1 MVRASAAAEKAGVRT
16 VSIVASG
23 FLRQAGAIAKAL
35 GVENMPIAEYPG
47 VPLVDSKEDLRRKVL
62 DAIAD
67 NIVKGLTTPLKSA
80 PREAEPG
87 PRDIV
92 FKGSLDEVQEFFY
105 KNMWSEGLPVI
116 PPTLDR
122 VQKFLRFTDRSPD
135 EVLGTLLPEN
145 RQATVWNVAVNGVM
159 AGCRPEYMPIL
170 VAVVEC
176 ISDPEWR
183 IEDAGST

>member
-16 VSIVASG
+16 VSIAASG
-23 FLRQAGAIAKAL
+23 FVRQAAAIARAM
-35 GVENMPIAEYPG
+35 GVENMAVAEYPG
-47 VPLVDSKEDLRRKVL
+47 VPMVDSPEDLQRKVRQ
-62 DAIAD
+62 AVAES
-67 NIVKGLTTPLKSA
+67 IVRGLTTPIQSA
-80 PREAEPG
+80 PPVVEPG

-122 VQKFLRFTDRSPD
+122 VEKFLRFTDRSPD